1 MAKGKSRREALLIGA
16 GLVAVAAGWQA
27 WIRRPRAFDFQPI
40 PGLTG
45 WRRLPGG
52 EISGGAGGDIFVGLD
67 AGESVSPL
75 EADRLCEVLFGRERR
90 RAVPLAVFTD
100 FNCPFCRRIAPT
112 LAARASA
119 GAIAL
124 HWLEWP
130 VYGGRSEEVAHA
142 LVAAEEMG
150 RADALRGPL
159 YGGVPAPLSRVV
171 AASGIP
177 AAVLAE
183 RMHSPGVARRLQE
196 IDRAAALLGLPG
208 TPSMMVGRTL
218 VIGAMSPEDL
228 DRLIALEAEA
238 GPPPCG

>member
-27 WIRRPRAFDFQPI
+27 WVRRPRAFEFQPI
-40 PGLTG
+40 PGLPG

-52 EISGGAGGDIFVGLD
+52 EISGGPGGDIFVGLD
-67 AGESVSPL
+67 AGDPVSPL
-75 EADRLCEVLFGRERR
+75 ETDRLCEVLFGRGRSQ
-90 RAVPLAVFTD
+90 AVPLAVFTD

-112 LAARASA
+112 LAARATA
-119 GAIAL
+119 GTIAL
-124 HWLEWP
+124 NWLEWP
-130 VYGGRSEEVAHA
+130 VYGARSEEVARA

-150 RADALRGPL
+150 QAEALRGPL
-159 YGGVPAPLSRVV
+159 YSGASAPLSRVV

-177 AAVLAE
+177 AAVLAA
-183 RMHSPGVARRLQE
+183 RMDSASVARRLEE
-196 IDRAAALLGLPG
+196 IDRAAALLALPG

-218 VIGAMSPEDL
+218 VIGALSPDAL

-238 GPPPCG
+238 GPTPCG